1 MAEKNDRW
9 SLAEKIGSMVL
20 LLATPA
26 FFIAPTWAVVLLF
39 SFLVLCCAAPFFPG
53 TGFYVPVISR
63 GKPAGNSI
71 ALTFDD
77 GPSPESTP
85 IVLALLARYKLPATF
100 FVIGSQAEQYPE
112 LIQRIVAEG
121 HGVGNHS
128 WGHDSLLMLRSE
140 QRLAG
145 DIRRTQEV
153 LLKTGIRPL
162 AFRPPVGI
170 TGPRLGPVLD
180 TLGMFVVN
188 FSCRGFDRGN
198 RNINNL
204 ADKVLKRL
212 QPGDIVLLHDS
223 IPLSAADKKQWQN
236 ELDLLLKKLSAQYTT
251 VPLEDLTGRPVMEK
265 QASDSAQQ

>member
-1 MAEKNDRW
+1 MAEKQYRW
-9 SLAEKIGSMVL
+9 SLAEKFGGMVL
-20 LLATPA
+20 LLAGLLS
-26 FFIAPTWAVVLLF
+26 FIAPLWAVVLLS
-39 SFLVLCCAAPFFPG
+39 SFLVLCGAAPFFPG
-53 TGFYVPVISR
+53 TGFYLPVISR

-112 LIQRIVAEG
+112 LIQRIVDEG
-121 HGVGNHS
+121 HSVGNHS

-162 AFRPPVGI
+162 VFRPPVGI
-170 TGPRLGPVLD
+170 TGPRLGPALD